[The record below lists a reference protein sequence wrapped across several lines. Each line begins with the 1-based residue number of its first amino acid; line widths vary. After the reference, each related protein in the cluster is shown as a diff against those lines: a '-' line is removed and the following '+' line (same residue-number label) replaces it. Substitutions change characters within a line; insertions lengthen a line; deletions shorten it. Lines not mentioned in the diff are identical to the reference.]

1 MIIFRYV
8 LFSLPD
14 VTSKSVHFPQ
24 LSLSELRALAEE
36 LDNLEINI
44 GTICFGQKDIQCV
57 NSVAEKI
64 QAQVGNGNIQHS
76 GESVAQNQGWK
87 NSKDSVQLYS
97 IGSKQGKITAN

>member
-1 MIIFRYV
+1 MNV
-8 LFSLPD
+8 N
-14 VTSKSVHFPQ
+14 Q

-76 GESVAQNQGWK
+76 GESDAQNQGWK
-87 NSKDSVQLYS
+87 DSKNSRSSS
-97 IGSKQGKITAN
+97 ILLTPLVLLNSFIFSL